1 MGFSVKEISVGIYR
15 KNESFSCRQLCVC
28 VCVCGRQTI
37 TNKSQLPVQKGI
49 TMLRQMALSDLQGF
63 LSRYMKHSEM
73 EVLIPYTDGQR
84 EHILPWHPMKLL

>member
-1 MGFSVKEISVGIYR
+1 MWQTNNHKQKSVASSERDY
-15 KNESFSCRQLCVC
+15 
-28 VCVCGRQTI
+28 
-37 TNKSQLPVQKGI
+37 
-49 TMLRQMALSDLQGF
+49 MLRQMALSGLQGF

>member
-1 MGFSVKEISVGIYR
+1 MWQTNNHKQKSVASSEKDY
-15 KNESFSCRQLCVC
+15 
-28 VCVCGRQTI
+28 
-37 TNKSQLPVQKGI
+37 
-49 TMLRQMALSDLQGF
+49 MLRQMALSDLQGF